1 MARYLLDLTIGGHVL
16 RLTDDPA
23 TVDGYPYRAGLGV
36 TAQGRNVERA
46 SIVATWEPPDGWGVY
61 IGENGPIE
69 ESRAVLRWHRDGE
82 TLDEAR
88 TILDGAAVSVAHGG
102 PGEPLQFALVRT
114 IGSESLMP
122 PPTSAIQSSEWTD
135 PQTAAIGKSPPLIFG
150 YPGARQS
157 SGDSVPAV
165 PVLFTSTSGTPVLVV
180 AQGSIAASTIS
191 LSRMT
196 PGVFV
201 TWNGAPV
208 TEDTRSGRTLSIVLG
223 TLGAPAGFHVD
234 DGVYV
239 SHFDDETATHGG
251 VADYDGS
258 VIRGAADV
266 ARWMLEQYSTIRIDY
281 GRWAEV
287 EDWLNSYL
295 IDTYI
300 DAPILP
306 LEWIGR
312 SLLPMLPVRLRQ
324 GSSGLWMQRHTYT
337 ATPSDAVR
345 SLTAGRDVQRAGM
358 VSRRDEVYNRF
369 SISYRQ
375 GNRRY
380 YSARTLQGKPG
391 ILNRTPAGY
400 DEREYGRPDL
410 ELSEARYGV
419 RSAPLI
425 ECPITWDDAT
435 ASRILQDQADRYGW
449 PKRAVQYVGGLD
461 LDRLDPGQFVQ
472 LTDPEL
478 ACVDALAM
486 VEEVT
491 TSIDEVV
498 LDLTILDTPGG

>member
-36 TAQGRNVERA
+36 TA

-358 VSRRDEVYNRF
+358 VSRRDD
-369 SISYRQ
+369 
-375 GNRRY
+375 
-380 YSARTLQGKPG
+380 G